1 MIKQSNYYRWF
12 RHRRSER
19 GKRDMYLLNRI
30 REIHQAS
37 RLLYGYL
44 RVTAELRSSGEII
57 SPKKVF
63 KLMRENNIRGKY
75 KRKIRIT
82 TKAAKNAIA
91 APNLL
96 DQAFDVN
103 LPNAVWV
110 SDISYI
116 WTEEGWLYL
125 AIVLDL
131 YARKVVGW
139 SLPE

>member
-1 MIKQSNYYRWF
+1 
-12 RHRRSER
+12 
-19 GKRDMYLLNRI
+19 MYLLNRI

-75 KRKIRIT
+75 KRKIIIT

>member
-1 MIKQSNYYRWF
+1 
-12 RHRRSER
+12 
-19 GKRDMYLLNRI
+19 MYLLNRI